1 MHNTFT
7 GEEDVRYVRR
17 ETKEVR
23 QKTRQVQGELSGDR
37 QTNTF
42 FCLCANANQYI
53 EDVMP
58 PVEMFRKNG
67 CEIVLGTDSLAS
79 NWSLSILNEMK
90 TIRRHFPHIAL
101 AEMFAWATL
110 NGARALQMD
119 DWLGSFEKGKKP
131 GAVLVNEDMLEIR
144 RVLF

>member
-1 MHNTFT
+1 M
-7 GEEDVRYVRR
+7 
-17 ETKEVR
+17 
-23 QKTRQVQGELSGDR
+23 
-37 QTNTF
+37 
-42 FCLCANANQYI
+42 
-53 EDVMP
+53 
-58 PVEMFRKNG
+58 
-67 CEIVLGTDSLAS
+67 LGTDSLAS

-90 TIRRHFPHIAL
+90 TIRRHFPHIPL
-101 AEMFAWATL
+101 AEMLEWATL